1 MPVHTNKSIHIYL
14 HTRTKSEYFMIIKGK
29 LYDVEIA
36 DVKEKTM
43 NVRWDTRGSDIL
55 FYCRW
60 IKYTTKQILIFIK
73 TTCIYKKKIF
83 L

>member
-1 MPVHTNKSIHIYL
+1 
-14 HTRTKSEYFMIIKGK
+14 MIIKGK

-55 FYCRW
+55 FYCTFVGESNIPQNKFW
-60 IKYTTKQILIFIK
+60 FLLKLHVYI
-73 TTCIYKKKIF
+73 KKIKF